1 MDQATIQRYQPGG
14 DIYATLVSQY
24 GQQAAAQIA
33 QAASTGDRT
42 VLGNAIE
49 NAKGVAANTG
59 STSTLVNFWNQI
71 TTDPLAAPLQGA
83 NSIIGNSFLSLLKNP
98 WVLGTLALVLFTW
111 LGGWSLFRGA
121 LKK

>member
-24 GQQAAAQIA
+24 GQDSANAIAAAA
-33 QAASTGDRT
+33 LTGDRT

-49 NAKGVAANTG
+49 NAKGIPQNTG
-59 STSTLVNFWNQI
+59 STSTVTNFLQQI

-83 NSIIGNSFLSLLKNP
+83 NNILGNSFLSVLKNP
-98 WVLGTLALVLFTW
+98 WVVATIVLVLFTW
-111 LGGWSLFRGA
+111 LGGWSLFKGA